1 MKFGSTDLFRDLRIL
16 KLKGRDANNHPKPY
30 IIINLSSGSRLEIAI
45 YGQVVAQEFSRDV
58 YNIDLIVV
66 TPKLAF
72 VNIIKLREAGQTG
85 FS

>member
-1 MKFGSTDLFRDLRIL
+1 MQTTIRTN
-16 KLKGRDANNHPKPY
+16 KLY